1 MSDSMVR
8 HSIRTVSRQT
18 GLSPHVIRAW
28 EKRYQTVRPARS
40 EGKQRLYSESDI
52 ERLIL
57 LRQGT
62 EAGFSIGTIASL
74 SVESLRGLVAGAG
87 RAPGPDGI
95 AGTVSLPGRWPASS
109 AEATGGGAR
118 PSPAPDAS
126 RGPSAAGEAASREGL
141 ASREVFGFL
150 EGAFQAVLRMDAS
163 GLEGL
168 LERASV
174 AMGQMRLL
182 AEVIVPLVERIGDG
196 WMRGEV
202 KVSQEHVATSVLRT
216 FLGNIARPI
225 ALHPRA
231 PVLVVTTPAGQIHEL
246 GAIIVAA
253 AATGLG
259 WRVVYGG
266 ACLPAEEI
274 AGMAIAQGARAVGLS
289 IVHPTDD
296 PGVSLELQ
304 LLRRLLPATTRI
316 LVGGRASNAYRKGIE
331 AVGATRVGSLDDLRG
346 ELNRLRG
353 ETPGGTFGRG

>member
-1 MSDSMVR
+1 MNDASVR

-40 EGKQRLYSESDI
+40 EGRQRLYSAADI
-52 ERLIL
+52 ERLTL
-57 LRQGT
+57 LRRAT
-62 EAGFSIGTIASL
+62 AAGYSIGTIASL
-74 SVESLRGLVAGAG
+74 SVESLRSLLSGSDRFPAARGGGSSAGPSPGSIEARFNGDVVGEPADPLPASVAGDSG
-87 RAPGPDGI
+87 
-95 AGTVSLPGRWPASS
+95 SQ
-109 AEATGGGAR
+109 EA
-118 PSPAPDAS
+118 
-126 RGPSAAGEAASREGL
+126 
-141 ASREVFGFL
+141 FGFL
-150 EGAFQAVLRMDAS
+150 EAAFQSVLRMDAS

-174 AMGQMRLL
+174 SMGQMRLL
-182 AEVIVPLVERIGDG
+182 GEVIVPLVERIGDG

-231 PVLVVTTPAGQIHEL
+231 PVFVVTTLAGQIHEL

-266 ACLPAEEI
+266 ASLPAEEI
-274 AGMAIAQGARAVGLS
+274 AGMAIEQGARAVGLS
-289 IVHPTDD
+289 LVHPTDD
-296 PGVSLELQ
+296 PAISLELK
-304 LLRRLLPATTRI
+304 LLRRLLPASTRI
-316 LVGGRASNAYRKGIE
+316 LVGGRASGAYRAEIE
-331 AVGATRVGSLDDLRG
+331 SIGATRVGSLDDLRDH
-346 ELNRLRG
+346 LNQLRG
-353 ETPGGTFGRG
+353 ENPNGLVGRG

>member
-1 MSDSMVR
+1 MSDPSVK
-8 HSIRTVSRQT
+8 HSIRTVARQT

-40 EGKQRLYSESDI
+40 EGRQRLYSAADI
-52 ERLIL
+52 ERLVL
-57 LRQGT
+57 LRRAT

-74 SVESLRGLVAGAG
+74 SIDSLRSLVSGSERGFAPSQHPDDTGSDEGGVPQSGGVAGA
-87 RAPGPDGI
+87 
-95 AGTVSLPGRWPASS
+95 PAK
-109 AEATGGGAR
+109 EET
-118 PSPAPDAS
+118 
-126 RGPSAAGEAASREGL
+126 L
-141 ASREVFGFL
+141 GFL
-150 EGAFQAVLRMDAS
+150 EGAFQAVLRTDAA

-182 AEVIVPLVERIGDG
+182 GELIVPLVERIGEG
-196 WMRGEV
+196 WLRGEV

-231 PVLVVTTPAGQIHEL
+231 PVMMVTTPSGQVHEL

-259 WRVVYGG
+259 WRVIYGG

-274 AGMAIAQGARAVGLS
+274 AGMATEQGAKAVGLS
-289 IVHPTDD
+289 VVHPADD
-296 PGVSLELQ
+296 PSMALELK
-304 LLRRLLPATTRI
+304 LLRRLLPASTRILIGGRASLAYRSEIESIGAI
-316 LVGGRASNAYRKGIE
+316 LVGG
-331 AVGATRVGSLDDLRG
+331 LDDLRDQ
-346 ELNRLRG
+346 LNRLRG
-353 ETPGGTFGRG
+353 EPSAGSHGPLGRG

>member
-8 HSIRTVSRQT
+8 HSIRTVARQT

-57 LRQGT
+57 LREAT

-74 SVESLRGLVAGAG
+74 SVESLRGLVSGSARGGMTTSSAG
-87 RAPGPDGI
+87 RVGASGFGASGIEADARETLAP
-95 AGTVSLPGRWPASS
+95 AA
-109 AEATGGGAR
+109 
-118 PSPAPDAS
+118 
-126 RGPSAAGEAASREGL
+126 GPSDTDESGSQEAFR
-141 ASREVFGFL
+141 FL
-150 EGAFQAVLRMDAS
+150 EGAFQSVLRMDAA

-182 AEVIVPLVERIGDG
+182 GGVIVPLVERIGDG

-266 ACLPAEEI
+266 ASLPAEEI
-274 AGMAIAQGARAVGLS
+274 AGMAIEQGARAVGLS
-289 IVHPTDD
+289 LVHPTDD
-296 PGVSLELQ
+296 PRIALELQ
-304 LLRRLLPATTRI
+304 LLRRMLPASTRI
-316 LVGGRASNAYRKGIE
+316 LVGGRASGSYRSEID
-331 AVGATRVGSLDDLRG
+331 AVGATRVGSLEDLRD

-353 ETPGGTFGRG
+353 DTPGGTVGRG

>member
-1 MSDSMVR
+1 MSDPSVK
-8 HSIRTVSRQT
+8 HSIRTVARQT

-40 EGKQRLYSESDI
+40 EGRQRLYSAADI
-52 ERLIL
+52 ERLVL
-57 LRQGT
+57 LRRAT

-74 SVESLRGLVAGAG
+74 SIDSLRSLVSGSERGFAPSGRSDDTGSDEGGVPKSGGVAGA
-87 RAPGPDGI
+87 
-95 AGTVSLPGRWPASS
+95 PAK
-109 AEATGGGAR
+109 EET
-118 PSPAPDAS
+118 
-126 RGPSAAGEAASREGL
+126 L
-141 ASREVFGFL
+141 GFL
-150 EGAFQAVLRMDAS
+150 EGAFQAVLRTDAA

-182 AEVIVPLVERIGDG
+182 GELIVPLVERIGEG
-196 WMRGEV
+196 WLRGEV

-231 PVLVVTTPAGQIHEL
+231 PVMVVTTPSGQVHEL

-259 WRVVYGG
+259 WRVIYGG

-274 AGMAIAQGARAVGLS
+274 AGMATEQGAKAVGLS
-289 IVHPTDD
+289 VVHPADD
-296 PGVSLELQ
+296 PSMALELK
-304 LLRRLLPATTRI
+304 LLRRLLPASTRILIGGRASLAYRSEIESIGAI
-316 LVGGRASNAYRKGIE
+316 LVGG
-331 AVGATRVGSLDDLRG
+331 LDDLRDQ
-346 ELNRLRG
+346 LNRLRG
-353 ETPGGTFGRG
+353 EPSAGSHGPLGRG